1 MDEKEEPIS
10 YGEKARCAPVSDRF
24 FLYNRNS
31 SMNFILAQIIEPE

>member
-24 FLYNRNS
+24 FVV
-31 SMNFILAQIIEPE
+31 ILTQIIEPE